1 MISGKT
7 IISVIHYEPCLSK
20 PFAEIFTCFNFV
32 FDDQYFHLA
41 PRLAAKV
48 ILFRP
53 RSLSTDYSKND
64 NIVIILSPDK
74 QSAFCKVTL
83 VILWTSFEPFTRS
96 AWTRS
101 VMFKLKLLSI
111 STIFILAGCVS
122 LAPEY
127 QRPAAPVPQQFSLS
141 RNSLTPAV
149 NGYQDTGWR
158 NFFVDPQVTRLIT
171 EALNNNRDLRMA
183 ALKVE
188 EARAQFNVTDADRYP
203 QLNASS
209 GITYSGGLKG
219 DKPTTQEYDAGLE
232 LSYELDFFGKLKN
245 MSDADRQNYF
255 ASEEARRAV
264 HILLVSSVSQSYFSQ
279 QLAYEQ
285 LRIARETLKNYQQSY
300 AFVEQ
305 QLVTGSTNVLAL
317 EQARGQIESTRA
329 EIAKREGDLAKANN
343 ALQLVLGTYR
353 ALPSEKGMKGGE
365 IAPVKLPPNLSSQI
379 LLQRP
384 DIMEAEYQLKAA
396 DANIGAARA
405 AFFPSITL
413 TSGLSASS
421 TELSSLFTSGSGMWN
436 FIPKIEIPIFNAG
449 RNKANLK
456 LAEIRQQQS
465 VVNYE
470 QKIQSA
476 FKDVSDTL
484 ALRDSLSQQ
493 LESQQRYLDSLQIT
507 LQRAR
512 GLYASGAVSYIEV
525 LDAERSLFATQQT
538 ILDLTYSRQV
548 NEINLFTALGGG
560 WVE

>member
-1 MISGKT
+1 M
-7 IISVIHYEPCLSK
+7 
-20 PFAEIFTCFNFV
+20 FT
-32 FDDQYFHLA
+32 
-41 PRLAAKV
+41 
-48 ILFRP
+48 
-53 RSLSTDYSKND
+53 
-64 NIVIILSPDK
+64 
-74 QSAFCKVTL
+74 
-83 VILWTSFEPFTRS
+83 
-96 AWTRS
+96 
-101 VMFKLKLLSI
+101 LKRLSI
-111 STIFILAGCVS
+111 STIFLLAGCVS

-141 RNSLTPAV
+141 RNGLMPAAQ
-149 NGYQDTGWR
+149 NYQHSGWR
-158 NFFVDPQVTRLIT
+158 NFFADPQVTRLIA
-171 EALNNNRDLRMA
+171 EALSNNRDLRMA

-209 GITYSGGLKG
+209 GITYSGGLKS
-219 DKPTTQEYDAGLE
+219 DKPTSQEYDAGLE
-232 LSYELDFFGKLKN
+232 LSYELDFFGKLRN
-245 MSDADRQNYF
+245 MSEADRQNFF

-279 QLAYEQ
+279 QLAYKQ

-329 EIAKREGDLAKANN
+329 EIAKREGELAQANN

-353 ALPSEKGMKGGE
+353 ALPAENGASDS
-365 IAPVKLPPNLSSQI
+365 ALTPVKLPPNLSSDI

-405 AFFPSITL
+405 AFFPSISL
-413 TSGLSASS
+413 TSGLSTSS
-421 TELSSLFTSGSGMWN
+421 SALSSLFTPASGMWN
-436 FIPKIEIPIFNAG
+436 FIPKIDIPIFNAG
-449 RNKANLK
+449 RNNANLK

-470 QKIQSA
+470 QKIQAA
-476 FKDVSDTL
+476 FKDVADAL
-484 ALRDSLSQQ
+484 ALRDSINNQIDA
-493 LESQQRYLDSLQIT
+493 QQRYLDSLQIT

-525 LDAERSLFATQQT
+525 LDAERSLFTTQQT
-538 ILDLTYSRQV
+538 LLDLTNSRQV
-548 NEINLFTALGGG
+548 NEINLYTTLGGG

>member
-1 MISGKT
+1 M
-7 IISVIHYEPCLSK
+7 
-20 PFAEIFTCFNFV
+20 FT
-32 FDDQYFHLA
+32 
-41 PRLAAKV
+41 
-48 ILFRP
+48 
-53 RSLSTDYSKND
+53 
-64 NIVIILSPDK
+64 
-74 QSAFCKVTL
+74 
-83 VILWTSFEPFTRS
+83 
-96 AWTRS
+96 
-101 VMFKLKLLSI
+101 LKRLSI
-111 STIFILAGCVS
+111 STIFLLAGCVS

-141 RNSLTPAV
+141 RNGLMPAAQ
-149 NGYQDTGWR
+149 NYQDSGWR
-158 NFFVDPQVTRLIT
+158 NFFADPQVTRLIA
-171 EALNNNRDLRMA
+171 EALSNNRDLRMA

-209 GITYSGGLKG
+209 GITYSGGLKS
-219 DKPTTQEYDAGLE
+219 DKPTSQEYDAGLE
-232 LSYELDFFGKLKN
+232 LSYELDFFGKLRN
-245 MSDADRQNYF
+245 MSEADRQNFF

-279 QLAYEQ
+279 QLAYKQ

-329 EIAKREGDLAKANN
+329 EIAKREGELAQANN

-353 ALPSEKGMKGGE
+353 VLPAENGASDSAMT
-365 IAPVKLPPNLSSQI
+365 PVKLPPNLSSDI

-405 AFFPSITL
+405 AFFPSISL
-413 TSGLSASS
+413 TSGLSTSS
-421 TELSSLFTSGSGMWN
+421 TVLSSLFTPASGMWN
-436 FIPKIEIPIFNAG
+436 FIPKIDIPIFNAG
-449 RNKANLK
+449 RNNANLK

-470 QKIQSA
+470 QKIQAA
-476 FKDVSDTL
+476 FKDVADAL
-484 ALRDSLSQQ
+484 ALRDSINNQIDA
-493 LESQQRYLDSLQIT
+493 QQRYLDSLQIT

-525 LDAERSLFATQQT
+525 LDAERSLFTTQQT
-538 ILDLTYSRQV
+538 LLDLTNSRQV
-548 NEINLFTALGGG
+548 NEINLYTALGGG

>member
-1 MISGKT
+1 M
-7 IISVIHYEPCLSK
+7 
-20 PFAEIFTCFNFV
+20 FT
-32 FDDQYFHLA
+32 
-41 PRLAAKV
+41 
-48 ILFRP
+48 
-53 RSLSTDYSKND
+53 
-64 NIVIILSPDK
+64 
-74 QSAFCKVTL
+74 
-83 VILWTSFEPFTRS
+83 
-96 AWTRS
+96 
-101 VMFKLKLLSI
+101 LKRLSI
-111 STIFILAGCVS
+111 STIFLLAGCVS

-141 RNSLTPAV
+141 RNGLMPAAQ
-149 NGYQDTGWR
+149 NYQDSGWR
-158 NFFVDPQVTRLIT
+158 NFFADPQVTRLIA
-171 EALNNNRDLRMA
+171 EALSNNRDLRMA

-209 GITYSGGLKG
+209 GITYSGGLKS
-219 DKPTTQEYDAGLE
+219 DKPTSQEYDASLE
-232 LSYELDFFGKLKN
+232 LSYELDFFGKLRN
-245 MSDADRQNYF
+245 MSEADRQNFF

-279 QLAYEQ
+279 QLAYKQ

-317 EQARGQIESTRA
+317 EQARGQIESTHA
-329 EIAKREGDLAKANN
+329 EIAKREGELAQANN

-353 ALPSEKGMKGGE
+353 VLTAENGASDSALT
-365 IAPVKLPPNLSSQI
+365 PVKLPPNLSSDI

-405 AFFPSITL
+405 AFFPSISL
-413 TSGLSASS
+413 TSGLSTSS
-421 TELSSLFTSGSGMWN
+421 TALSSLFTPASGMWN
-436 FIPKIEIPIFNAG
+436 FIPKIDIPIFNAG
-449 RNKANLK
+449 RNNANLK

-470 QKIQSA
+470 QKIQAA
-476 FKDVSDTL
+476 FKDVADAL
-484 ALRDSLSQQ
+484 ALR
-493 LESQQRYLDSLQIT
+493 ESISKQIDAQKRYLDSLQIT

-538 ILDLTYSRQV
+538 LLDLTNSRQV
-548 NEINLFTALGGG
+548 NEINLYTALGGG

>member
-1 MISGKT
+1 M
-7 IISVIHYEPCLSK
+7 
-20 PFAEIFTCFNFV
+20 FT
-32 FDDQYFHLA
+32 
-41 PRLAAKV
+41 
-48 ILFRP
+48 
-53 RSLSTDYSKND
+53 
-64 NIVIILSPDK
+64 
-74 QSAFCKVTL
+74 
-83 VILWTSFEPFTRS
+83 
-96 AWTRS
+96 
-101 VMFKLKLLSI
+101 LKRLSI
-111 STIFILAGCVS
+111 STIFLLAGCVS

-141 RNSLTPAV
+141 RNGLMPAAQ
-149 NGYQDTGWR
+149 NYQDSGWR
-158 NFFVDPQVTRLIT
+158 NFFADPQVTRLIA
-171 EALNNNRDLRMA
+171 EALSNNRDLRMA

-209 GITYSGGLKG
+209 GITYSGGLKS
-219 DKPTTQEYDAGLE
+219 DKPTSQEYDAGLE
-232 LSYELDFFGKLKN
+232 LSYELDFFGKLRN
-245 MSDADRQNYF
+245 MSEADRQNFF

-279 QLAYEQ
+279 QLAYKQ

-329 EIAKREGDLAKANN
+329 EIAKREGELAQANN

-353 ALPSEKGMKGGE
+353 ALPAENGASDS
-365 IAPVKLPPNLSSQI
+365 ALTPVKLPPNLSSDI

-396 DANIGAARA
+396 DANIGGARA
-405 AFFPSITL
+405 AFFPSISL

-421 TELSSLFTSGSGMWN
+421 TALSSLFTPASGMWN
-436 FIPKIEIPIFNAG
+436 FIPKIDIPIFNAG
-449 RNKANLK
+449 RNNANLK

-470 QKIQSA
+470 QKIQAA
-476 FKDVSDTL
+476 FKDVADAL
-484 ALRDSLSQQ
+484 ALRDSINNQMDA
-493 LESQQRYLDSLQIT
+493 QQRYLDSLQIT

-525 LDAERSLFATQQT
+525 LDAERSLFTTQQT
-538 ILDLTYSRQV
+538 LLDLINSRQV
-548 NEINLFTALGGG
+548 NEINLYTALGGG

>member
-1 MISGKT
+1 M
-7 IISVIHYEPCLSK
+7 
-20 PFAEIFTCFNFV
+20 FT
-32 FDDQYFHLA
+32 
-41 PRLAAKV
+41 
-48 ILFRP
+48 
-53 RSLSTDYSKND
+53 
-64 NIVIILSPDK
+64 
-74 QSAFCKVTL
+74 
-83 VILWTSFEPFTRS
+83 
-96 AWTRS
+96 
-101 VMFKLKLLSI
+101 LKRLSI
-111 STIFILAGCVS
+111 STIFLLAGCVS

-141 RNSLTPAV
+141 RNGLMPAAQ
-149 NGYQDTGWR
+149 NYQDSGWR
-158 NFFVDPQVTRLIT
+158 NFFADPQVTRLIA
-171 EALNNNRDLRMA
+171 EALSNNRDLRMA

-209 GITYSGGLKG
+209 GITYSGGLKS
-219 DKPTTQEYDAGLE
+219 DKPTSQEYDAGLE
-232 LSYELDFFGKLKN
+232 LSYELDFFGKLRN
-245 MSDADRQNYF
+245 MSEADRQNFF

-279 QLAYEQ
+279 QLAYKQ

-329 EIAKREGDLAKANN
+329 EIAKREGELAQANN

-353 ALPSEKGMKGGE
+353 ALPAENGASDSAMT
-365 IAPVKLPPNLSSQI
+365 PVKLPPNLSSDI

-405 AFFPSITL
+405 AFFPSISL
-413 TSGLSASS
+413 TSGLSTSS
-421 TELSSLFTSGSGMWN
+421 TALSSLFTPASGMWN
-436 FIPKIEIPIFNAG
+436 FIPKIDIPIFNAG
-449 RNKANLK
+449 RNNANLK

-470 QKIQSA
+470 QKIQAA
-476 FKDVSDTL
+476 FKDVADAL
-484 ALRDSLSQQ
+484 ALRDSINNQIDA
-493 LESQQRYLDSLQIT
+493 QQRYLDSLQIT

-538 ILDLTYSRQV
+538 LLDLINSRQV
-548 NEINLFTALGGG
+548 NEINLYSALGGG

>member
-1 MISGKT
+1 M
-7 IISVIHYEPCLSK
+7 
-20 PFAEIFTCFNFV
+20 FT
-32 FDDQYFHLA
+32 
-41 PRLAAKV
+41 
-48 ILFRP
+48 
-53 RSLSTDYSKND
+53 
-64 NIVIILSPDK
+64 
-74 QSAFCKVTL
+74 
-83 VILWTSFEPFTRS
+83 
-96 AWTRS
+96 
-101 VMFKLKLLSI
+101 LKRLSI
-111 STIFILAGCVS
+111 STIFLLAGCVS
-122 LAPEY
+122 LAPQY

-141 RNSLTPAV
+141 RNGLMPAAQ
-149 NGYQDTGWR
+149 NYQDSGWR
-158 NFFVDPQVTRLIT
+158 NFFDDPQVTRLIA
-171 EALNNNRDLRMA
+171 EALSNNRDLRMA

-209 GITYSGGLKG
+209 GITYSGGLKS
-219 DKPTTQEYDAGLE
+219 DKPTSQAYDAGLE
-232 LSYELDFFGKLKN
+232 LSYELDFFGKLRN
-245 MSDADRQNYF
+245 MSESDRQNFF

-279 QLAYEQ
+279 QLAYKQ

-329 EIAKREGDLAKANN
+329 EIAKREGELAQANN

-353 ALPSEKGMKGGE
+353 ALPAENGASDS
-365 IAPVKLPPNLSSQI
+365 ALTPVKLPPNLSSDI

-405 AFFPSITL
+405 AFFPSISL
-413 TSGLSASS
+413 TSGLSTSS
-421 TELSSLFTSGSGMWN
+421 TALSSLFTPASGMWN
-436 FIPKIEIPIFNAG
+436 FIPKIDIPIFNAG
-449 RNKANLK
+449 RNNANLK

-470 QKIQSA
+470 QKIQAA
-476 FKDVSDTL
+476 FKDVADAL
-484 ALRDSLSQQ
+484 ALRDSINNQIDA
-493 LESQQRYLDSLQIT
+493 QQRYLDSLQIT

-525 LDAERSLFATQQT
+525 LDAERSLFTTQQT
-538 ILDLTYSRQV
+538 LLDLTNSRQV
-548 NEINLFTALGGG
+548 NEINLYTALGGG

>member
-1 MISGKT
+1 M
-7 IISVIHYEPCLSK
+7 
-20 PFAEIFTCFNFV
+20 FT
-32 FDDQYFHLA
+32 
-41 PRLAAKV
+41 
-48 ILFRP
+48 
-53 RSLSTDYSKND
+53 
-64 NIVIILSPDK
+64 
-74 QSAFCKVTL
+74 
-83 VILWTSFEPFTRS
+83 
-96 AWTRS
+96 
-101 VMFKLKLLSI
+101 LKRLSI
-111 STIFILAGCVS
+111 STIFLLAGCVS

-141 RNSLTPAV
+141 RNGLMPAAQ
-149 NGYQDTGWR
+149 NYQDSGWR
-158 NFFVDPQVTRLIT
+158 NFFADPQVTRLIA
-171 EALNNNRDLRMA
+171 EALSNNRDLRMA

-209 GITYSGGLKG
+209 GITYSGGLKS
-219 DKPTTQEYDAGLE
+219 DKPTSQEYDAGLE
-232 LSYELDFFGKLKN
+232 LSYELDFFGKLRN
-245 MSDADRQNYF
+245 MSEADRQNFF

-279 QLAYEQ
+279 QLAYKQ

-329 EIAKREGDLAKANN
+329 EIAKREGELAQANN

-353 ALPSEKGMKGGE
+353 ALPAENGASDS
-365 IAPVKLPPNLSSQI
+365 ALTPVKLPPNLSSDI

-405 AFFPSITL
+405 AFFPSISL
-413 TSGLSASS
+413 TSGLSTSS
-421 TELSSLFTSGSGMWN
+421 TALSSLFTPASGMWN
-436 FIPKIEIPIFNAG
+436 FIPKIDIPIFNAG
-449 RNKANLK
+449 RNNANLK

-470 QKIQSA
+470 QKIQAA
-476 FKDVSDTL
+476 FKDVADAL
-484 ALRDSLSQQ
+484 ALRDSINNQIDA
-493 LESQQRYLDSLQIT
+493 QQRYLDSLQIT

-538 ILDLTYSRQV
+538 LIDLTNSRQV
-548 NEINLFTALGGG
+548 NEINLYTALGGG

>member
-1 MISGKT
+1 M
-7 IISVIHYEPCLSK
+7 
-20 PFAEIFTCFNFV
+20 F
-32 FDDQYFHLA
+32 
-41 PRLAAKV
+41 
-48 ILFRP
+48 ILKR
-53 RSLSTDYSKND
+53 
-64 NIVIILSPDK
+64 
-74 QSAFCKVTL
+74 
-83 VILWTSFEPFTRS
+83 
-96 AWTRS
+96 
-101 VMFKLKLLSI
+101 LSI
-111 STIFILAGCVS
+111 STIFLLAGCVS

-141 RNSLTPAV
+141 RNGLMPAAQ
-149 NGYQDTGWR
+149 NYQDSGWR
-158 NFFVDPQVTRLIT
+158 NFFADPQVTRLIA
-171 EALNNNRDLRMA
+171 EALSNSRDLRMA

-209 GITYSGGLKG
+209 GITYSGGLKS
-219 DKPTTQEYDAGLE
+219 DKPTSQEYDASLE
-232 LSYELDFFGKLKN
+232 LSYELDFFGKLRN
-245 MSDADRQNYF
+245 MSEADRQNFF

-279 QLAYEQ
+279 QLAYKQ

-329 EIAKREGDLAKANN
+329 EIAKREGELAQANN

-353 ALPSEKGMKGGE
+353 ALPSENG
-365 IAPVKLPPNLSSQI
+365 ASDSALTPVKLPPNLSSDI

-405 AFFPSITL
+405 TFFPSISL
-413 TSGLSASS
+413 TSGLSTSS
-421 TELSSLFTSGSGMWN
+421 TALSSLFTPASGMWN
-436 FIPKIEIPIFNAG
+436 FIPKIDIPIFNAG
-449 RNKANLK
+449 RNNANLK

-470 QKIQSA
+470 QKIQAA
-476 FKDVSDTL
+476 FKDVADAL
-484 ALRDSLSQQ
+484 ALRDSISRQIDA
-493 LESQQRYLDSLQIT
+493 QQRYLDSLQIT

-525 LDAERSLFATQQT
+525 LDAERSLFSTQQT
-538 ILDLTYSRQV
+538 LLDLTNSRQV
-548 NEINLFTALGGG
+548 NEINLYTALGGG

>member
-1 MISGKT
+1 M
-7 IISVIHYEPCLSK
+7 
-20 PFAEIFTCFNFV
+20 
-32 FDDQYFHLA
+32 
-41 PRLAAKV
+41 
-48 ILFRP
+48 
-53 RSLSTDYSKND
+53 
-64 NIVIILSPDK
+64 
-74 QSAFCKVTL
+74 
-83 VILWTSFEPFTRS
+83 
-96 AWTRS
+96 
-101 VMFKLKLLSI
+101 LL
-111 STIFILAGCVS
+111 LC
-122 LAPEY
+122 
-127 QRPAAPVPQQFSLS
+127 
-141 RNSLTPAV
+141 
-149 NGYQDTGWR
+149 
-158 NFFVDPQVTRLIT
+158 
-171 EALNNNRDLRMA
+171 
-183 ALKVE
+183 
-188 EARAQFNVTDADRYP
+188 
-203 QLNASS
+203 
-209 GITYSGGLKG
+209 
-219 DKPTTQEYDAGLE
+219 
-232 LSYELDFFGKLKN
+232 
-245 MSDADRQNYF
+245 
-255 ASEEARRAV
+255 
-264 HILLVSSVSQSYFSQ
+264 
-279 QLAYEQ
+279 
-285 LRIARETLKNYQQSY
+285 
-300 AFVEQ
+300 
-305 QLVTGSTNVLAL
+305 
-317 EQARGQIESTRA
+317 
-329 EIAKREGDLAKANN
+329 
-343 ALQLVLGTYR
+343 
-353 ALPSEKGMKGGE
+353 LPSEKGMKGGE